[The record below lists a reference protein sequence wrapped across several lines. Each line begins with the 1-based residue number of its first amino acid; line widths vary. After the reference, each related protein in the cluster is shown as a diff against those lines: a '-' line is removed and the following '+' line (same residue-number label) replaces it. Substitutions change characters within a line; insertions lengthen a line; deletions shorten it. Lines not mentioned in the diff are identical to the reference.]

1 MKPFT
6 VAAALEA
13 GLDPNII
20 VQTSPGWMMLGKYRI
35 SDVHDHGAV
44 NLTKLLSTSSNIGAA
59 KLGLDMTSE
68 HLYDVL
74 DRFGYGES
82 THSGF
87 PGESAGVM
95 APPKTWGYV
104 KRGSIS
110 YGMGLSV
117 TPLQLAQAYAALAN
131 EGRLMPPTFIKGGQ
145 GEPRSAMDPKIARD
159 VLGMLEDVTK
169 PGGTAQKA
177 AILGYHVAGKTGTAR
192 TASGGGYTKK
202 YVSVFA
208 GVVPMDRPK
217 FATVVVIN
225 NPRGR
230 DYYGGL
236 VSAPV
241 FHNVMDGALRLM
253 DVPPDHVEQW
263 YAATAPKPAAGAAAQ
278 PVATPVAATADT
290 AAADAAEVDG
300 L

>member
-6 VAAALEA
+6 VAAALEN
-13 GLDPNII
+13 GLDPRVI

-44 NLTKLLSTSSNIGAA
+44 DLTHLLSTSSNIGAA
-59 KLGLDMTSE
+59 KLGLNMSSE
-68 HLYDVL
+68 ELFEVL
-74 DRFGYGES
+74 HRFGYGQN
-82 THSGF
+82 TASGF
-87 PGESAGVM
+87 PGESSGVM
-95 APPKTWGYV
+95 AAPQTWGMV
-104 KRGSIS
+104 KRGTIS

-117 TPLQLAQAYAALAN
+117 TPVQLAQAYAALAN
-131 EGRLMPPTFIKGGQ
+131 HGMLMPPTFIKGGQ
-145 GEPRSAMDPKIARD
+145 GEGRQAMDPKIARE
-159 VLGMLEDVTK
+159 VLEMLENVTL

-177 AILGYHVAGKTGTAR
+177 AITGYHVAGKTGTAR
-192 TASGGGYTKK
+192 TASGGGYAKR
-202 YVSVFA
+202 YISVFA

-241 FHNVMDGALRLM
+241 FHNIMDGALRLM

-263 YAATAPKPAAGAAAQ
+263 YATNAPTS
-278 PVATPVAATADT
+278 PVATAAATAVQT
-290 AAADAAEVDG
+290 AAAADSVTEDAAEADG